1 MCAIRGANPWS
12 ALLYLEVKMK
22 TKKCSMCKEYKN
34 VSEFFV
40 NKYNK
45 FGNPIYS
52 SVCKKCHCKREKD
65 RYVEKMK
72 LIDSLKTPCLKCG
85 EKRIRCI
92 CYHHLDPKEKDFTIA
107 QLRKTNKDVIV
118 NEIKKCI
125 CLCLNCHHEFHYLE
139 RKEDIT
145 IEKYINN
152 AD

>member
-1 MCAIRGANPWS
+1 M
-12 ALLYLEVKMK
+12 E
-22 TKKCSMCKEYKN
+22 TKKCSKCKEYKN

-45 FGNPIYS
+45 YGNPIYS
-52 SVCKKCHCKREKD
+52 SVCKKCHCEGEKN

-72 LIDSLKTPCLKCG
+72 LIDSMKTPCLKCG
-85 EKRIRCI
+85 ETRIRCI
-92 CYHHLDPKEKDFTIA
+92 CYHHLDPKGKDFTIA

-139 RKEDIT
+139 RKEGIT